1 MAESFGKSFTVVEVA
16 VDDAQ
21 TQVWIA
27 VARPSQ
33 APTLVLAAVPEGST
47 AKVLEVE
54 LTPKQQRLFEELN
67 LEPGD
72 VCRVDRT

>member
-1 MAESFGKSFTVVEVA
+1 MAESFGKSFTVVEVT

-27 VARPSQ
+27 VAKPSQ

-47 AKVLEVE
+47 AEVLDVP
-54 LTPKQQRLFEELN
+54 LMPRQQRLFEELN